1 MSSSPCSTTTA
12 ATPKEDAPPWN
23 VTPCSWSSSRALR
36 ITAAWMVPVSALNCR
51 RALANGRRI
60 TAPSSPT
67 MLTSL
72 ATTKSLKCIGS
83 VSVAF
88 KAHGAHDLVQVD
100 ATVADSYGLL
110 RRRWRGRRRRG
121 RWRGRWWRG

>member
-12 ATPKEDAPPWN
+12 ATPKDDTPPWN

-36 ITAAWMVPVSALNCR
+36 ITAARMVLVSAPSRL
-51 RALANGRRI
+51 RALANGSLI

-72 ATTKSLKCIGS
+72 ATTRSLK
-83 VSVAF
+83 
-88 KAHGAHDLVQVD
+88 
-100 ATVADSYGLL
+100 
-110 RRRWRGRRRRG
+110 
-121 RWRGRWWRG
+121 